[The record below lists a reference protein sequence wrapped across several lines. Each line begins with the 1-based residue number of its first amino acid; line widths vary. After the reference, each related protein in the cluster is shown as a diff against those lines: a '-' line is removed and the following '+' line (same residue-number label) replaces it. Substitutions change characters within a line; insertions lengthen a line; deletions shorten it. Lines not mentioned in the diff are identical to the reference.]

1 MNKFAVNYNDVK
13 TQLNQKKKYRLADV
27 KDRLQK
33 VAFDVVR
40 FVDSDKL
47 DDLWKVERDGD
58 DEYIVAMYDDQVLTS
73 EASSVPVNDWK
84 VLPDKVGNIHVF
96 YKEAPI
102 KKISLASLNISQE
115 DAYSTCKLVKEKLAS
130 SQTFLRKFV
139 NELTETERDSLA
151 EVNPT
156 ILGK

>member
-1 MNKFAVNYNDVK
+1 MDKFAVNYNDVK
-13 TQLNQKKKYRLADV
+13 TQLNQKRKYRLADV

-73 EASSVPVNDWK
+73 EASSVTANDWN
-84 VLPDKVGNIHVF
+84 VLPDKIGNIHVF
-96 YKEAPI
+96 YKETPI
-102 KKISLASLNISQE
+102 KKISLASLNISQN
-115 DAYSTCKLVKEKLAS
+115 DAHSTCRLVKEKLAS

-139 NELTETERDSLA
+139 NELTETERDSLV